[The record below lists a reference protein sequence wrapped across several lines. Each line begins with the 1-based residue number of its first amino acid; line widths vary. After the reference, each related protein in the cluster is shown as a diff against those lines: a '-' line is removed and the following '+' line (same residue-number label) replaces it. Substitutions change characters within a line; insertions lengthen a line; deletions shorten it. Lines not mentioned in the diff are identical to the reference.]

1 MKLKK
6 GFVVREVGGRTLAVA
21 VGEMSKTFRGMI
33 TLNGSGRIIWDA
45 LQRDTTEEEIV
56 GLILAEYEIDRETA
70 ARDVG
75 AFLAKLREQD
85 LILD

>member
-6 GFVVREVGGRTLAVA
+6 GFVVREVGGKTLAVA
-21 VGEMSKTFRGMI
+21 VGEMSKIFRGMI
-33 TLNGSGRIIWDA
+33 TLNGSRRIIWDA
-45 LQRDTTEEEIV
+45 LQKDTTEDEIV

-70 ARDVG
+70 TRDVG